1 MAEGVWEER
10 ETEYQSIRAMMK
22 AAEDE
27 GGTARLLSEAIR
39 EELTARQRQM
49 VLMYYIEQHTML
61 EIGRL
66 LGVNQSTVSRTL
78 AAARKRLRRCL
89 RYTNRALLR
98 RDE

>member
-1 MAEGVWEER
+1 MSETVWDR
-10 ETEYQSIRAMMK
+10 ETEYQSIRAIMK
-22 AAEDE
+22 SAEDE
-27 GGTARLLSEAIR
+27 SGTAQLLSEAIR

-49 VLMYYIEQHTML
+49 VHMYYIEQHTMP

-78 AAARKRLRRCL
+78 AAARTRLRRCL
-89 RYTNRALLR
+89 QYTSRALLR